1 MTQENWISAPN
12 KHIEEYLDYYFDGKK
27 NFEYAVLLNGAWGSG
42 KTWFVKKYIKKQ
54 ISKDKKVAYI
64 SLNGISKTSDIDEAI
79 FKCIH
84 PVLGSKQAKLAG
96 QIFKGALKAT
106 LRIDLDGDSK
116 PDGNFGI
123 SAPDIKLPDYLKID
137 DNFILIFDDLERC
150 ELKIEE
156 TMGYINYFV
165 EQEKIKVLV
174 VSNDTEIKESDNFLI
189 KKEKLI
195 GATFNYSE
203 DQDLAIKSILEEIDN
218 FELKEKLIAV
228 IPLITETFNRIGYKN
243 LRAFKQSI
251 FDFERFY
258 RKDTFEWKEN
268 FDQAIFEKFLMYF
281 LILSL
286 ENKKGR
292 FHNEILKFKKV
303 EESAS
308 NAEEKDKNKIL
319 KIMRGI
325 DSKDSEEFMNKY
337 NLSLNDFILSSKRW
351 HEIINLNIV
360 DYNQINSDLYE
371 AYFRLKEEKPTW
383 FQLMDFWD
391 LSESEF
397 DGLIKKAQEEIEN
410 NKLGNSTDVL
420 HTISMLI
427 YFKENK
433 LIFFEVDKLLPTVKA
448 HWINIFEV
456 NEKMKKINDFSF
468 TEYSG
473 SYGFYARGI
482 EKFDKFI
489 REIMESYEDKYKAK
503 NIDRVQELLKLMET
517 DGRLFAQRISLTN
530 SEENFYYDFPI
541 LKEINSEEMA
551 RKLCNTNSHHCN
563 SILHG
568 LSNRYTIKGSF
579 DMYTEEKNW
588 FDAVENSIKTEIFPS
603 ANKILR
609 AKINLR
615 VLPKI
620 AKIKEDA
627 TR

>member
-42 KTWFVKKYIKKQ
+42 KTWFVKKYIEKQ
-54 ISKDKKVAYI
+54 ILKDKKVAYI
-64 SLNGISKTSDIDEAI
+64 SLNGISKTSEIDEAI

-123 SAPDIKLPDYLKID
+123 STPDIKLPDYLKID

-156 TMGYINYFV
+156 TLGYINYFV
-165 EQEKIKVLV
+165 EQENIKVLV
-174 VSNDTEIKESDNFLI
+174 VSNDTEIKESDNFLR

-195 GATFNYSE
+195 GTTFNYSE

-218 FELKEKLIAV
+218 FELKAKLITV

-243 LRAFKQSI
+243 LRAFKQSV

-258 RKDTFEWKEN
+258 RKDIFEWNGN
-268 FDQAIFEKFLMYF
+268 FDQEIFEKLLKYF

-292 FHNEILKFKKV
+292 FHNEILKFKKD
-303 EESAS
+303 EESTS
-308 NAEEKDKNKIL
+308 NAEEKGTNKIL
-319 KIMRGI
+319 KIMRGV
-325 DSKDSEEFMNKY
+325 DSKDSEDFMNKY
-337 NLSLNDFILSSKRW
+337 NCSLNDFILSSKRW
-351 HEIINLNIV
+351 HEIINLNII
-360 DYNQINSDLYE
+360 DQNQINLDLYE
-371 AYFRLKEEKPTW
+371 AHFRLKEDKPTW
-383 FQLMDFWD
+383 FRLMDFWD
-391 LSESEF
+391 LSELEF
-397 DGLIKKAQEEIEN
+397 DDLIKKAKEEVES
-410 NKLGNSTDVL
+410 NKLEHPTDVL
-420 HTISMLI
+420 HIISMLI
-427 YFKENK
+427 YFKKNK
-433 LIFFEVDKLLPTVKA
+433 LIYFAVDKLLPIAKA
-448 HWINIFEV
+448 HWVNLFEV
-456 NEKMKKINDFSF
+456 NERMRKINDFSF

-473 SYGFYARGI
+473 SYGFYAKGI
-482 EKFDKFI
+482 EQFDKFI
-489 REIMESYEDKYKAK
+489 REIMESYEDKYKEK
-503 NIDRVQELLKLMET
+503 NIERVQELLNLMET
-517 DGRLFAQRISLTN
+517 NGWLFSQRISLTN

-541 LKEINSEEMA
+541 LKEINSKDFA
-551 RKLCNTNSHHCN
+551 RKLCDTRSNHSN

-568 LSNRYTIKGSF
+568 ISNRYMIKGSF
-579 DMYTEEKNW
+579 DMYAEEKNW
-588 FDAVENSIKTEIFPS
+588 FDAVENSIKKDILDS
-603 ANKILR
+603 ANKILK

-615 VLPKI
+615 ILPKI
-620 AKIKEDA
+620 SEIKKSIN
-627 TR
+627 

>member
-27 NFEYAVLLNGAWGSG
+27 KFEYAVMLNGAWGSG
-42 KTWFVKKYIKKQ
+42 KTWFVKKYIEKQ
-54 ISKDKKVAYI
+54 KSLKKKVAYI
-64 SLNGISKTSDIDEAI
+64 SLNGLSKTSEIDEAI

-123 SAPDIKLPDYLKID
+123 SGPDIKLPDYLKID

-156 TMGYINYFV
+156 TLGYINYFV
-165 EQEKIKVLV
+165 EQENIKVLV
-174 VSNDTEIKESDNFLI
+174 VSNDTEIKESDNFLR

-203 DQDLAIKSILEEIDN
+203 DQGLAIKSILEEIDN

-243 LRAFKQSI
+243 LRAFKQSV

-258 RKDTFEWKEN
+258 RKDTFEWKGH
-268 FDQAIFEKFLMYF
+268 FDQEIFEKFLKYF

-292 FHNEILKFKKV
+292 FHNDILKFKKD
-303 EESAS
+303 EESTS
-308 NAEEKDKNKIL
+308 NAEEKGTNKIL
-319 KIMRGI
+319 KIMRGV
-325 DSKDSEEFMNKY
+325 DSKDSEDFMNKY
-337 NLSLNDFILSSKRW
+337 NCSLNDFILSSKRW
-351 HEIINLNIV
+351 HEIINLNII
-360 DYNQINSDLYE
+360 DRNQINLDLYE
-371 AYFRLKEEKPTW
+371 AYFRCIEEQPTW
-383 FQLMDFWD
+383 LKLMGFWD
-391 LSESEF
+391 LEESDFE
-397 DGLIKKAQEEIEN
+397 DLIKKAKESIEKN
-410 NKLGNSTDVL
+410 LLENTTDIL

-427 YFKENK
+427 YLKENS
-433 LIFFEVDKLLPTVKA
+433 LIFFPLESLLPIAIANWKKL
-448 HWINIFEV
+448 FKL
-456 NEKMKKINDFSF
+456 NERMRKINDFSF

-473 SYGFYARGI
+473 SYGFYAKGI
-482 EKFDKFI
+482 EQFDKFI
-489 REIMESYEDKYKAK
+489 KEIIESYEDKYKEK
-503 NIDRVQELLKLMET
+503 NTERVHELLNLMEN
-517 DGRLFAQRISLTN
+517 DGWLFAQRISLTN

-541 LKEINSEEMA
+541 LKEIDPQYFA
-551 RKLCNTNSHHCN
+551 KKLCNIKSNHSS

-568 LSNRYTIKGSF
+568 LSNRYLIKGSS
-579 DMYTEEKNW
+579 DMYAEEKNW
-588 FDAVENSIKTEIFPS
+588 FDAVENSIKIEILPS

-620 AKIKEDA
+620 LKIKEDA

>member
-12 KHIEEYLDYYFDGKK
+12 KHIEEYLDYYLDGKK
-27 NFEYAVLLNGAWGSG
+27 KFEYAVLLNGAWGSG
-42 KTWFVKKYIKKQ
+42 KTWFVKKYIEKQ

-64 SLNGISKTSDIDEAI
+64 SLNGISKTSEIDEAI

-96 QIFKGALKAT
+96 QIFKGTLKAT

-123 SAPDIKLPDYLKID
+123 STPDIKLPDYLKID

-156 TMGYINYFV
+156 TLGYINYFV
-165 EQEKIKVLV
+165 EQENIKVLV
-174 VSNDTEIKESDNFLI
+174 VSNDTEIKESDNFLR

-203 DQDLAIKSILEEIDN
+203 DQGLAIKSILEEIDN
-218 FELKEKLIAV
+218 FELKEKLITV

-243 LRAFKQSI
+243 LRAFKQSV

-258 RKDTFEWKEN
+258 RKDTFEWKGN
-268 FDQAIFEKFLMYF
+268 FDQEIFEKLLKYF

-292 FHNEILKFKKV
+292 FHNEILKFKKD
-303 EESAS
+303 EESIS
-308 NAEEKDKNKIL
+308 NAEEKGTNKIL

-325 DSKDSEEFMNKY
+325 DSKDSEEFMDKY
-337 NLSLNDFILSSKRW
+337 DLSLNDFIFSPQIWNEILNKNIIDD
-351 HEIINLNIV
+351 EIIKKEM
-360 DYNQINSDLYE
+360 YE
-371 AYFRLKEEKPTW
+371 KYFRFKEEQPTW
-383 FQLMDFWD
+383 LKLMGFWD
-391 LSESEF
+391 LEESDFE
-397 DGLIKKAQEEIEN
+397 DLIKKAKESIE
-410 NKLGNSTDVL
+410 KDLLEHTTDIL

-427 YFKENK
+427 YFKENS
-433 LIFFEVDKLLPTVKA
+433 LIFFPLESLLPIAIANWKKLFK
-448 HWINIFEV
+448 INER
-456 NEKMKKINDFSF
+456 MRKINDFSF

-473 SYGFYARGI
+473 SYGFYAKGI
-482 EKFDKFI
+482 EQFDKFI
-489 REIMESYEDKYKAK
+489 REIMESYEDKYKEK
-503 NIDRVQELLKLMET
+503 NIERVQELLNLMET
-517 DGRLFAQRISLTN
+517 NGWLFAQRISLTN

-541 LKEINSEEMA
+541 LKEINSKDFA
-551 RKLCNTNSHHCN
+551 RKLCDTWSNHSN

-568 LSNRYTIKGSF
+568 ISNRYMIKGSF
-579 DMYTEEKNW
+579 DMYAEEKNW
-588 FDAVENSIKTEIFPS
+588 LDAVENSIKTDILDS
-603 ANKILR
+603 ANKILK

-615 VLPKI
+615 ILPKI
-620 AKIKEDA
+620 SEIKKSIN
-627 TR
+627 